1 MGDESSAGIPF
12 WEQPEW
18 WAARGDA
25 AVSRRVLIR
34 RWTERTDLDG
44 LDSSRF
50 EDALNAWASKLAQ
63 QEWVRAA
70 LGATAVMYASQGVNN
85 VYPGSGDWQRVSRLL
100 GAYGDPLARY
110 VVGFVPEVHNYRPAV
125 SKLQRSAV
133 REAARSVTKDVR
145 EAMIADGVIASRASL
160 TAFLGDPD
168 RRRRRDLELA
178 AAVYA
183 GNLCKHANRV
193 GDPELSHAVTVA
205 LAGLQRELGI
215 PVPTVELAPAEK
227 GSNHNVEAREL
238 FWASMTGV
246 EGRSD
251 EFFDK
256 SAQRAISAIEKKLA
270 QGEGVSVADARI
282 IYYVKK
288 RSLAQ
293 EDLRPRSLIQTPTET
308 DILEGSRGAA
318 PPSEHLSIEQSAV
331 LGRAASF
338 LKDIRIAPWRSRRS
352 ESAPITAF
360 WEKDVATDIVSGLTD
375 LGRGSSTIKQ
385 VVAEQWTAQGGE
397 PATAVCPN
405 LGHAAG
411 FVTGLVRIA
420 LAHALSDIEDFPE
433 WVGRTPQTERWAD
446 RLRAVAAM
454 LERYRGMDPQDVY
467 DNPKKGDLA

>member
-18 WAARGDA
+18 WAVRGDA

-34 RWTERTDLDG
+34 RWTERIDLDG

-50 EDALNAWASKLAQ
+50 EDALNAWTSKLAQ

-70 LGATAVMYASQGVNN
+70 LGATAVMYASQGVNQIF
-85 VYPGSGDWQRVSRLL
+85 PGSDDWQRISGLL

-110 VVGFVPEVHNYRPAV
+110 VVEFVPEVHQYRPTV
-125 SKLQRSAV
+125 SKLHRSAV

-145 EAMIADGVIASRASL
+145 EALIADGVIASRESL
-160 TAFLGDPD
+160 TAFLGNPD
-168 RRRRRDLELA
+168 RRRPRDLGLA

-183 GNLCKHANRV
+183 GNLCKHASRI

-205 LAGLQRELGI
+205 LAGLRRELGI
-215 PVPTVELAPAEK
+215 PVPTVAPAEK
-227 GSNHNVEAREL
+227 PSGHNVEARKL
-238 FWASMTGV
+238 FWASLTGI

-270 QGEGVSVADARI
+270 QGEGVTVEDARI

-293 EDLRPRSLIQTPTET
+293 EHLRPRSLTQTPTAA
-308 DILEGSRGAA
+308 DILERSRGAA
-318 PPSEHLSIEQSAV
+318 TPSEHRSLEQSAV
-331 LGRAASF
+331 LGRAASY
-338 LKDIRIAPWRSRRS
+338 LKDIQIAPRRSRRS
-352 ESAPITAF
+352 EPVPITAF
-360 WEKDVATDIVSGLTD
+360 WEKDVATDIVAGLTD
-375 LGRGSSTIKQ
+375 LGRGLSTINE

-397 PATAVCPN
+397 PGTAVCTN

-420 LAHALSDIEDFPE
+420 LAHALPDIEDFPE
-433 WVGRTPQTERWAD
+433 WIGRTPQTERWAD

-454 LERYRGMDPQDVY
+454 LERYRGMDPQDIY